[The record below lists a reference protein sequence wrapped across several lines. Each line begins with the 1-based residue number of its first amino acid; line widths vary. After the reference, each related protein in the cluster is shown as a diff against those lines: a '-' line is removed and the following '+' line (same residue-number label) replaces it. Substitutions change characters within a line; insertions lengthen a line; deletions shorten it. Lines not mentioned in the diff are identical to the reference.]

1 MIVIGIT
8 GGIGSGKSFVTKLL
22 KEEFGAAVID
32 TDSIGHDL
40 ILKDGAAYEKVLST
54 FGPQILDERENIDRK
69 KLGNLVFHDEKK
81 LGLLNKIIHPLVEA
95 EVDRR
100 LHLLEAEGVP
110 LACLETAILKDVGY
124 EKKCD
129 EVWFVYSEK
138 EKRMERLLA
147 SRSITEEKVEAIFNK
162 QRSDEAYRM
171 SSDRVIDNSFSNEET
186 LDQIRLAM
194 NLIRGGKNA
203 GTT

>member
-8 GGIGSGKSFVTKLL
+8 GGIGSGKSFVTNLL

-100 LHLLEAEGVP
+100 LRLLEAEGVP

>member
-100 LHLLEAEGVP
+100 LRLLEAEGFP